1 MLNRVKAGVNG
12 AGVIRAHKVKDRAFD
27 SGQFFD
33 FGPKAG
39 GGGGAFIGT
48 RGLGRKKILFKKH
61 FCMAFSKRSDTRSEV
76 TRAKRSDTSE
86 AK

>member
-39 GGGGAFIGT
+39 GGGGRSKYTQMYKNLKFLAT
-48 RGLGRKKILFKKH
+48 LLLFL
-61 FCMAFSKRSDTRSEV
+61 
-76 TRAKRSDTSE
+76 
-86 AK
+86 